1 LREKSLCGFSCFR
14 EREKKT
20 INKKMCV
27 VGVGK
32 IIMTNGLFG
41 LREMLKRERG
51 TRETEKRCHIS
62 TIWNSREIAERD

>member
-1 LREKSLCGFSCFR
+1 VVFHVLEREK
-14 EREKKT
+14 KKT